1 MPLTSNVPRL
11 QFAASGVVVP
21 TESAILTGVLQDMD
35 AAFGGGLNTDNLET
49 PQGQLASSQAAAIGD
64 KNNEILY
71 LSNQVDPQYADGAF
85 QDAIGRIYFL
95 NRKPATSTAVQC
107 ILTGV
112 AGTVVPAGTLA
123 QDTSGNTYASTASAT
138 IGFLGTVTVEFQ
150 NIVTGPIACPA
161 HTLIKVFQAISGW
174 DTIDNNS
181 AGVVGSNVESRA
193 DFELRRKNSVAINS
207 TGTPEAIYAAVFDV
221 ANVLDCYVIDN
232 FTSATVNTGPTNY
245 PIVAHSVYVAV
256 VGGVDQDI
264 AEAIWSRKDLGCD
277 MNGNTTVTVT
287 DNSGYAYPQ
296 PTYQIKFNRPDALPI
311 FFAVEIVDSPS
322 LPGDIEDQVKNAII
336 AQFNGTNGSARQRIG
351 SPVMASRYY
360 CPILAISDTVQLNSV
375 LVGIADPATDLQV
388 SVGIDETPT
397 IDAANIT
404 VTLV

>member
-232 FTSATVNTGPTNY
+232 FTTATVNTGPTNY